1 MNTKLNETNNNFNE
15 EYQWLKKDEYIKN
28 IYLIKISIEDTSNN
42 EDIEKEIEK
51 VLKKKKKL
59 EL

>member
-51 VLKKKKKL
+51 VLEIIKKL